1 MINPDYI
8 ANLRPAQH
16 LLDQC
21 CLVAIADPAVR
32 MRAMKTW
39 CWENNLSLFWSE
51 VLDTTDLSY
60 TYDQVAG
67 FYFIDEKDATVF
79 TLRFK

>member
-1 MINPDYI
+1 MINPAHI
-8 ANLRPAQH
+8 PNLRPTEAQ
-16 LLDQC
+16 LDQC
-21 CLVAIADPAVR
+21 HLVTIADPAFR

-39 CWENNLSLFWSE
+39 CWENHLSLIWSE
-51 VLDTTDLSY
+51 ILDTTDVSY

-79 TLRFK
+79 TLKFK

>member
-1 MINPDYI
+1 MINPDHI

-21 CLVAIADPAVR
+21 YLVAIADPAVR

-39 CWENNLSLFWSE
+39 CQENNLSLIWSE
-51 VLDTTDLSY
+51 VLDTTDVSY
-60 TYDQVAG
+60 TYDYVAG
-67 FYFIDEKDATVF
+67 FYFINEKDAMVF
-79 TLRFK
+79 TLKFK

>member
-8 ANLRPAQH
+8 PNLRPAQP

-21 CLVAIADPAVR
+21 RLVTIADPAVR
-32 MRAMKTW
+32 MHAMKTW
-39 CWENNLSLFWSE
+39 CWENNLSLFWFE

-67 FYFIDEKDATVF
+67 FYFIDEKDATEF
-79 TLRFK
+79 TLKYK

>member
-1 MINPDYI
+1 MINPAHI
-8 ANLRPAQH
+8 PNLRPTESQ
-16 LLDQC
+16 LDQC
-21 CLVAIADPAVR
+21 HLVVIADPAFR

-39 CWENNLSLFWSE
+39 CWENHLSLIWSE
-51 VLDTTDLSY
+51 ILDTTDVSY

-79 TLRFK
+79 TLKFK